1 MLKYQPTSKYPDNE
15 AVDAS
20 KIRRLS
26 LLTVLRLILASI
38 MMFSLIWRFN
48 MLPDSDGDKNAQP
61 MIIAAIY
68 TLAALI
74 GWRVL
79 ATKVLVWRGVLFAQ
93 LMIDVIVISLLV
105 ASLGGSDGGYSVL
118 YAIPII
124 AATMLLSRHLAFF
137 IGAISF
143 ITLMLDALRR
153 FIFLGQSVDWLLLG
167 LYGLAFF
174 VCISLLR
181 LATERA
187 DHNEVL
193 IRQARMSAVLVQEVQ
208 EQHLPEDSLAW
219 LVFDNEGVVH
229 LLNKGARSL
238 AWQAN
243 VLLEI
248 GYQITPSSPLL
259 VWFNARDT
267 LEEQVINWPPET
279 LINPDD
285 TMQQVSQ
292 NLYLKVSLL
301 PQLSHMT
308 ALNLELASTRTS
320 RQQQSQLAAMGRISA
335 SIAHEIRNPLG
346 AISQAAEL
354 LQEGNGLTDADNQL
368 VVLMLQNTYR
378 INRIISNLLLWSK
391 GVKTTPSLLLPNEYL
406 ATLVEQ
412 ITHEITIP
420 VDRIVFQ
427 ALDFSQASV
436 SQYSQYQIQFDTDH
450 LYQIVHNLLSNA
462 LRYAQQENASIM
474 VTLYPRGKHLG
485 LCVIDNG
492 EPVAKS
498 ITSNLFEPFQST
510 AKHGTGLGLYLSR
523 EYAVANQGALQL
535 FEGLQ
540 LLRLLHWEGNTQLL
554 DTAYT
559 KTSWHTMAYTKA
571 FVLSIPWSVKS

>member
-1 MLKYQPTSKYPDNE
+1 MLKYQSTSKHADDE
-15 AVDAS
+15 VDAS
-20 KIRRLS
+20 KIRRLG

-38 MMFSLIWRFN
+38 MMVSLIWRFN
-48 MLPDSDGDKNAQP
+48 ILPSNDSDQNAQP

-68 TLAALI
+68 TVAALI

-79 ATKVLVWRGVLFAQ
+79 ASKVLMWRGVLFAQ

-105 ASLGGSDGGYSVL
+105 ASLGGSDGGYSFL
-118 YAIPII
+118 YVMPII
-124 AATMLLSRHLAFF
+124 AATTLLSRHLAFF

-153 FIFLGQSVDWLLLG
+153 FVFLGQSVDWLLLG
-167 LYGLAFF
+167 LYGLACF

-193 IRQARMSAVLVQEVQ
+193 IRQARMSATLAQEVQ
-208 EQHLPEDSLAW
+208 EQHLPEDTLAW
-219 LVFDNEGVVH
+219 LVFDQEGIVH
-229 LLNKGARSL
+229 LLNKSARSL

-248 GYQITPSSPLL
+248 GYQITPNSPLS
-259 VWFNARDT
+259 VWFNARNT
-267 LEEQVINWPPET
+267 LEEQVIAWPPEAS
-279 LINPDD
+279 LIVDD
-285 TMQQVSQ
+285 TMQAVSQ
-292 NLYLKVSLL
+292 DLYLKVSLL

-308 ALNLELASTRTS
+308 ALNLELASTRIS
-320 RQQQSQLAAMGRISA
+320 REQQSKLAAMGRISA
-335 SIAHEIRNPLG
+335 SIAHEIRNPLA

-354 LQEGNGLTDADNQL
+354 LQEDNALNQADKQL
-368 VVLMLQNTYR
+368 VALMLQNTYR
-378 INRIISNLLLWSK
+378 INRIISNLLLSSK
-391 GVKTTPSLLLPNEYL
+391 GIKTTPSVLFPNEYL

-412 ITHEITIP
+412 MTCELAIP
-420 VDRIVFQ
+420 AGRIIFQ
-427 ALDFSQASV
+427 ALDFLQPSV
-436 SQYSQYQIQFDTDH
+436 SQYSQYQIRFDTDH
-450 LYQIVHNLLSNA
+450 LYQILHNLLSNA

-492 EPVAKS
+492 EAVAKS
-498 ITSNLFEPFQST
+498 IANNLFEPFQST

-540 LLRLLHWEGNTQLL
+540 LLRLLHWEGTTQLL
-554 DTAYT
+554 DTTYK
-559 KTSWHTMAYTKA
+559 KTSWHTMSYTKA

>member
-1 MLKYQPTSKYPDNE
+1 MLKYQPISKHADDE

-20 KIRRLS
+20 KVRRLG

-38 MMFSLIWRFN
+38 MMISLIWRFN
-48 MLPDSDGDKNAQP
+48 MLPDNDSNKNAQP

-68 TLAALI
+68 TVAALI

-79 ATKVLVWRGVLFAQ
+79 ASKTLMWRGVLFAQ

-124 AATMLLSRHLAFF
+124 AATTLLSRHLAFF

-208 EQHLPEDSLAW
+208 EQHLPEDTLAW
-219 LVFDNEGVVH
+219 LVFDDEGVVH
-229 LLNKGARSL
+229 LLNKSARSL

-248 GYQITPSSPLL
+248 GYQITPSSPLST
-259 VWFNARDT
+259 WFNARDT
-267 LEEQVINWPPET
+267 LEEQVIIWPPET
-279 LINPDD
+279 LISPDD
-285 TMQQVSQ
+285 TLQQVSQ
-292 NLYLKVSLL
+292 NVYLKVSLL

-335 SIAHEIRNPLG
+335 SIAHEIRNPLA

-354 LQEGNGLTDADNQL
+354 LQEGNALTHADNQL
-368 VVLMLQNTYR
+368 VALMLQNTYR

-391 GVKTTPSLLLPNEYL
+391 GIKTTPSLLFPNEYL
-406 ATLVEQ
+406 ANLVEKM
-412 ITHEITIP
+412 TDELAIP
-420 VDRIVFQ
+420 TGRIIFQ
-427 ALDFSQASV
+427 ALDFSQPSV

-450 LYQIVHNLLSNA
+450 LYQILHNLLSNA
-462 LRYAQQENASIM
+462 MRYARQENDSIV

-492 EPVAKS
+492 EPVAES
-498 ITSNLFEPFQST
+498 IAANLFEPFQST
-510 AKHGTGLGLYLSR
+510 AKQGTGLGLYLSR

-540 LLRLLHWEGNTQLL
+540 L
-554 DTAYT
+554 
-559 KTSWHTMAYTKA
+559 
-571 FVLSIPWSVKS
+571 